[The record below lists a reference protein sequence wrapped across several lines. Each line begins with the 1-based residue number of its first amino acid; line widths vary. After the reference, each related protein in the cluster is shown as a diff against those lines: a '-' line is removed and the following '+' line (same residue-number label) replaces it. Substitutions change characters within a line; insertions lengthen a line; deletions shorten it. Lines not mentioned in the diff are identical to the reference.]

1 MKRGDRGFLCEVKTS
16 MESNFVNET
25 RVFSEQEYFKLRTAM
40 IEERRSKGIN
50 PFPHKFHVS
59 IALEEFIAKYDYLE
73 KDVIL
78 EDVVQS
84 VAGRFLFKLWL

>member
-1 MKRGDRGFLCEVKTS
+1 MRA
-16 MESNFVNET
+16 
-25 RVFSEQEYFKLRTAM
+25 AM

-59 IALEEFIAKYDYLE
+59 IALAKFIAQYDYLE

-78 EDVVQS
+78 EDVVHS
-84 VAGRFLFKLWL
+84 VAGRIFSKREAGGKLIFYDLHGEGTRLQVLANAR